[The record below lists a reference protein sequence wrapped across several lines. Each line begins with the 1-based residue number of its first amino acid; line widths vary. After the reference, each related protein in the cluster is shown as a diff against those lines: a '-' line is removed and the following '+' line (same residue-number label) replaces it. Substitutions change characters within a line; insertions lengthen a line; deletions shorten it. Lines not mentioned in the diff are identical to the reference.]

1 MKKNAKLPY
10 LFIGIFF
17 LLCLI
22 PSLGMLFFGPSPLL
36 ANESAPR
43 TPALRDRNGKL
54 NCEVLADTTEYVGT
68 RFALRPHLVSARS
81 FLFEHLLHSSA
92 EEQVTLGTGGELYYS
107 NTLDDYCGVGLDDAS
122 LRRIAEHL
130 AEIQAA
136 VESDGGSFLFA
147 VAPNKNSVIP
157 GRMPSRYPADRESAN
172 YTRLLPMLV
181 EYGVHTVDLYGL
193 LAGHPDLY
201 YRSDSHWTPE
211 GAALAADALLSALG
225 RESSFAAGPF
235 RSDGLHVGDLY
246 QMLYPTGKGREPELS
261 FVPGFSY
268 ETASDP
274 YGGNAVTIRCSSPA
288 GSGNLYCRRDSFGIA
303 LYPYLAEVFESAE
316 FSRSEDYS
324 VEAFSDLTAD
334 TVILEIVERNISR
347 LLLPA
352 EEGAS

>member
-1 MKKNAKLPY
+1 MKKNAKLSY

-81 FLFEHLLHSSA
+81 FLFEYLLHSSA

-172 YTRLLPMLV
+172 YTRLLPMLE

-201 YRSDSHWTPE
+201 YRSDSQIQQTIQQ
-211 GAALAADALLSALG
+211 LANRLAIRMFRVWSVQKHRRLG
-225 RESSFAAGPF
+225 DVWHNQICLFA
-235 RSDGLHVGDLY
+235 
-246 QMLYPTGKGREPELS
+246 K
-261 FVPGFSY
+261 
-268 ETASDP
+268 
-274 YGGNAVTIRCSSPA
+274 VTHRIDIIFIK
-288 GSGNLYCRRDSFGIA
+288 SGI
-303 LYPYLAEVFESAE
+303 
-316 FSRSEDYS
+316 
-324 VEAFSDLTAD
+324 
-334 TVILEIVERNISR
+334 
-347 LLLPA
+347 
-352 EEGAS
+352 